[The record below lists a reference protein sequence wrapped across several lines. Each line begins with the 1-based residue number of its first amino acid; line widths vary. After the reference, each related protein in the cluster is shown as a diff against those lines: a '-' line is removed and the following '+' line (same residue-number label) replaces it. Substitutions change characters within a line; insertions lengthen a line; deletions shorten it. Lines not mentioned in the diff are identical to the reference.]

1 MLTGHGL
8 LYTAQ
13 GCGPGLGTSVSVWKA
28 SCTDHCIYIYR
39 PTIRVLALECLHG
52 TSRTAGSVS
61 VRLSVGLYTVHP
73 LSRPLRMYGLT
84 SRSMFISKCIKSRD
98 RTLLYPPH
106 DRLSVC
112 SRAGSVAY
120 LPTRLRNHAD
130 GDFPLTTK
138 VSQSVSI

>member
-1 MLTGHGL
+1 MDSYILHMDVAPVSAPRSPFGRPR
-8 LYTAQ
+8 AQ
-13 GCGPGLGTSVSVWKA
+13 IIVS
-28 SCTDHCIYIYR
+28 IYR

>member
-1 MLTGHGL
+1 MDSYILHMDV
-8 LYTAQ
+8 A
-13 GCGPGLGTSVSVWKA
+13 SVSAPRSPFGRPRAQIIV
-28 SCTDHCIYIYR
+28 SIYR

-73 LSRPLRMYGLT
+73 LSRPLRM